1 MDNAAD
7 VLENGD
13 ATQEGVDSAL
23 AALQEAVSALTET
36 EKSALQNLYDEYKDV
51 QNDNYTDASWSA
63 FQAVLTEA
71 KAVLGDGD
79 ASQDSVNRVLAAL
92 IDAFQGLKAEGPT
105 EPESSDNPD
114 LPHRPGASEGNEAS
128 TAPDTSPN
136 TGSAYPWVILPFV
149 VSTLL
154 LGGCLL
160 LRKRE
165 RQ

>member
-36 EKSALQNLYDEYKDV
+36 EKSVLQDLYDEYKDV

-63 FQAVLTEA
+63 FQAVPTEA
-71 KAVLGDGD
+71 KAVLEDGD

-92 IDAFQGLKAEGPT
+92 IDAFQGLRQRAY
-105 EPESSDNPD
+105 
-114 LPHRPGASEGNEAS
+114 GAG
-128 TAPDTSPN
+128 
-136 TGSAYPWVILPFV
+136 IL
-149 VSTLL
+149 
-154 LGGCLL
+154 G
-160 LRKRE
+160 
-165 RQ
+165 